1 MASLTTSTD
10 NSKAKVALRKL
21 KEASDTA
28 ADAAILVQ
36 DKEWELQV
44 KLNAVKIDQN
54 EGEPKTID
62 VFEEGETKTEETTE
76 EASPIVIIS
85 AGEDKLELLTKW
97 RANYKHFKE
106 KCGAPNRVEM
116 SNSDGGM
123 KIFFV
128 LLSMKLIEVDVLPSM
143 KFCDFL
149 RMYAEKTGEDMPN
162 DLYAK
167 TNRFVFASKS
177 LGSNDRTFAEYN
189 IENNDMIL
197 VLHQERA
204 G

>member
-10 NSKAKVALRKL
+10 NSSSQPLSPLETPKVPD
-21 KEASDTA
+21 DTTKKV
-28 ADAAILVQ
+28 D
-36 DKEWELQV
+36 ELQV

-76 EASPIVIIS
+76 EASPIAPLLNQGMFIS

-149 RMYAEKTGEDMPN
+149 RMYAKKTGENMPG
-162 DLYAK
+162 
-167 TNRFVFASKS
+167 NRFVFASKS